1 MRPVPKLILALVLVI
16 AGFALH
22 AAMER
27 PRAGEFGRL
36 FSKQLPEAPTVTRH
50 VEVVTEAPVPER
62 VVPQV
67 EPLLLAPAAQEEAAA
82 TVPIAAPDMA
92 MSPHI
97 AIVGDARGVTVVR
110 RTARLRGG
118 FGRQP

>member
-1 MRPVPKLILALVLVI
+1 MTRVPKLILAMVLVV
-16 AGFALH
+16 AGFAIH

-36 FSKQLPEAPTVTRH
+36 FSKQLPETPTTTRY
-50 VEVVTEAPVPER
+50 VNVVTEAPVSER

-82 TVPIAAPDMA
+82 AVPIAATGVA
-92 MSPHI
+92 GQRI
-97 AIVGDARGVTVVR
+97 AIVGDQSGVTIVR
-110 RTARLRGG
+110 HAARLRGG